1 MAEAPRPQSL
11 DRQVRKSLP
20 SHSSALE
27 SRDSRLAAS
36 TRTPSSRHSN
46 RFTLPPLPRSQQEED
61 EDRYIALLEAKLT
74 SGKVS
79 KNGGGYLKDI
89 ENDGLGGE

>member
-1 MAEAPRPQSL
+1 MAEPPRPQSL
-11 DRQVRKSLP
+11 DQQVRKSLP

-27 SRDSRLAAS
+27 SRDSRLVTS

-74 SGKVS
+74 SGKKL
-79 KNGGGYLKDI
+79 KNGDGYLKDI

>member
-1 MAEAPRPQSL
+1 VAEAPRPQNL

-27 SRDSRLAAS
+27 SRDSRLVAS
-36 TRTPSSRHSN
+36 TRTPSSRHPN

-79 KNGGGYLKDI
+79 KSGGGYLKDF